1 MLTPEQKQMYREKYN
16 LGSFSQSPESSSPAE
31 SQLKGQSLIDH
42 LHASKSMASNPVQEK
57 EADTMD
63 TLGKVGEV
71 TGDIFGGN
79 KIGDLIGSKAAKYL
93 SKGGRDLRKQVKEG
107 KISQEEYDKTFE
119 GPSGKEILGD
129 IAKSALNFVPIGKLG
144 KGIELGA
151 EALGAAKAAPAIG
164 KIAAGAATGYGMDV
178 AENLRKNKKGAD
190 IAKPGTGALLG
201 GAGEAGLQALEKGM
215 SFVPKGSEIALNSL
229 IKPLLKDF
237 SYGKNPGR
245 AVAEEGIIA
254 NSFED
259 LANKIGTRKKEIGSQ
274 IGDIVNSNEAN
285 AERMNLTESLKPID
299 EAIQEALRTPRTNK
313 GVVQRLMDTKADILG
328 EITDEAGNTTF
339 ATKMDDITPKE
350 AFDMKQLVADLTRF
364 TDNQSDDTIVNK
376 ALKQVY
382 GNIKTDLNN
391 TLKKTGFT
399 DIEKLNEK
407 YADLTSAEI
416 ATKYRD
422 KLHARQNLI
431 SLDNKAAGGLAAM
444 TTFLASGGSVAPAAL
459 AGIAIDKLVK
469 SPMFITRA
477 AALLA
482 KADQNAVKVFFDK
495 YPDLANAIRKG
506 ALQASTGL
514 ENE

>member
-16 LGSFSQSPESSSPAE
+16 LGMPSQAPEASSTGE
-31 SQLKGQSLIDH
+31 SALKGQSLIDH
-42 LHASKSMASNPVQEK
+42 LHASKNMVPTPGQEK
-57 EADTMD
+57 EPDTMD

-107 KISQEEYDKTFE
+107 KISREEYDKTFE
-119 GPSGKEILGD
+119 GPSAKEVAGD
-129 IAKSALNFVPIGKLG
+129 VAKSALNFVPIGKLG

-151 EALGAAKAAPAIG
+151 EALRLGKAAPIIG
-164 KIAAGAATGYGMDV
+164 KIASSAATGYGMDV
-178 AENLRKNKKGAD
+178 AENLRQDKKGAD
-190 IAKPGTGALLG
+190 IVKPGTGAILG
-201 GAGEAGLQALEKGM
+201 AAGEGGLQALEKGM
-215 SFVPKGSEIALNSL
+215 SLAPKGSEIALNSL

-245 AVAEEGIIA
+245 VVAEEGIVA

-259 LANKIGTRKKEIGSQ
+259 LANKIGIRKKEIGSE
-274 IGDIVNSNEAN
+274 IGKIVSSNEAA

-299 EAIQEALRTPRTNK
+299 EAINEALRTPRTNK
-313 GVVQRLMDTKADILG
+313 AVVQRLMDTKADILG
-328 EITDEAGNTTF
+328 ELTDEAGNVSF
-339 ATKMDDITPKE
+339 AAKMDDLTPAE
-350 AFDMKQLVADLTRF
+350 AFDIKQLIGDLTRF

-382 GNIKTDLNN
+382 GNIKTELNT
-391 TLKKTGFT
+391 TLKKAGFT

-407 YADLTSAEI
+407 YADLTSAEV

-422 KLHARQNLI
+422 KLNARQNLI

-459 AGIAIDKLVK
+459 AGIAMDKLVK

-477 AALLA
+477 AAILA
-482 KADQNAVKVFFDK
+482 KADQNTVKLFFDK

-506 ALQASTGL
+506 VLQASTGL